1 MRELTRARLRL
12 MASVWAVIILVF
24 SPAINSIGIYLLP
37 LAREFHAGR
46 SQVSLV
52 AAAMAVA
59 MGVGAPAAGWLLDRM
74 EACWLMAAGIVI
86 TDLGYLLGS
95 RARSLDAL
103 CLAFAL
109 VGIGL
114 AACTLVPI
122 WVVVLAWFKHHR
134 GLALG
139 LAVSGISVGYPLF
152 PLIAAHLLPAY
163 GWRTVMRWTI
173 VPSLLLA
180 LPMVLAWIRS
190 HPPGELDTQ
199 ADEESGGVSV
209 RTALLSSSFVFIAI
223 MHMSIILAWDLFRV
237 HLVAYLVGTGFNEQV
252 ADSLLGLQGGFA
264 IVGFLFNGWLADRF
278 GPRSTMVVGFIG
290 FGLGLLCLRLT
301 HPSAVGWF
309 LMVIFMVCYANAGGL
324 GNFTSLIVANTMGPR
339 ALGTLLGVLSFLGST
354 LCQSSAPVISG
365 KIYDYTGSYALVFDL
380 AGVLTVIGLLATAAI
395 RPIKEPHAA
404 PAEIRS
410 LAATDRGVGL

>member
-24 SPAINSIGIYLLP
+24 SPAINAIGIYLLP

-74 EACWLMAAGIVI
+74 EVHWLMAAGIVI

-95 RARSLDAL
+95 RVGSLNTL

-122 WVVVLAWFKHHR
+122 WVVVLAWFKHRR

-152 PLIAAHLLPAY
+152 PLVAAHLLPNY
-163 GWRTVMRWTI
+163 GWRTVMRWTV
-173 VPSLLLA
+173 VPSLLIA
-180 LPMVLAWIRS
+180 LPMVLAWIRR
-190 HPPGELDTQ
+190 HPPGEMSVQAGEELD
-199 ADEESGGVSV
+199 GVSA
-209 RTALLSSSFVFIAI
+209 RTALLSGAFLAIAI
-223 MHMSIILAWDLFRV
+223 MHMSIILAWDLFRI
-237 HLVAYLVGTGFNEQV
+237 HLVAYLVGTGFSERV

-278 GPRSTMVVGFIG
+278 GPRSTMVVGFIT
-290 FGLGLLCLRLT
+290 FGLGLFCLRLT
-301 HPSAVGWF
+301 HPSAVGWV

-324 GNFTSLIVANTMGPR
+324 GNFTSLIVVNTMGPR

-380 AGVLTVIGLLATAAI
+380 AGVLIAVGLIATALI
-395 RPIKEPHAA
+395 RPLRDLQPA
-404 PAEIRS
+404 PAEMHP
-410 LAATDRGVGL
+410 AAAAARD